1 VASIPIFE
9 HQEGITMRLA
19 GKTAVITGGAT
30 GIGQAIALAFAKEG
44 CRVAIAG
51 RREDKLQQAAAAWQ
65 AEPPIL
71 THPLDVADR
80 DSVARLFKWADEALG
95 KVDILVNSAGVNTT
109 QRTMADLTQ
118 ESWDMVMRINATG
131 PYNCIHAVLPQ
142 MRRRRDGLI
151 INIDSIAGVRA
162 SLLGGV
168 AYSASKFAL
177 TALSTAVALE
187 EGKNGIR
194 VTNLCP
200 GEVDTPLLRARPNP
214 VSAEHL
220 SKILQPADVAAAA
233 LMIACLPP
241 RAHVHELIIKP
252 TWQDFA

>member
-1 VASIPIFE
+1 
-9 HQEGITMRLA
+9 MRLA

-30 GIGQAIALAFAKEG
+30 GIGAAIALAFAQEG

-51 RREDKLQQAAAAWQ
+51 RNEDKLRQAADAWPG
-65 AEPPIL
+65 EPPL
-71 THPLDVADR
+71 VVHRVDVADR
-80 DSVARLFKWADEALG
+80 ASVSELFIWAHQALG
-95 KVDILVNSAGVNTT
+95 KIDILVNSAGVNTPK
-109 QRTMADLTQ
+109 RSMA
-118 ESWDMVMRINATG
+118 EMSPEAWDMVMQVNATG
-131 PYNCIHAVLPQ
+131 PYNCMYAVLPE
-142 MRRRRDGLI
+142 MRKRRDGLI

-162 SLLGGV
+162 SVLGGV

-194 VTNLCP
+194 VTSICP
-200 GEVDTPLLRARPNP
+200 GEVDTPLLRARPTP
-214 VSAEHL
+214 VSADHL
-220 SKILQPADVAAAA
+220 ARILQPSDVAEAAR
-233 LMIACLPP
+233 MVACLPP